1 MSWRNALRPAS
12 FRGVS
17 FYVSEATIGAGRRLA
32 RHEYPQ
38 RDLPYLEDMG
48 RKARE
53 YKVEAYILG
62 SDYMRGRDALLAA
75 VEKAGS
81 GQLVHPWHGT
91 VVVVVQDCQLSEGT
105 ASGGYAKFSLTFV
118 EAGKREAPVVT
129 ADTRGK
135 VVKAQSRLRAAVE
148 SAYAKAMDLA
158 AVPVS
163 LVQDAMEGL
172 NALREVEG
180 VAAALAQGSYGAAIN
195 ALLPVNVAT
204 ALAEPV
210 SAVRGFFA
218 LAGSIGDVSGLLS
231 FNRASPPASTAT
243 AVKRNAQRQQMVLA
257 VRQAAM
263 ERRVTDLLV
272 ADYASVTDA
281 QQARALLVAAVDTV
295 LLHPALDQQS
305 AQAVMD
311 FRTAA
316 LAHFQ
321 AITQQLPV
329 LFSAENRRVRPAL
342 VIAHEH
348 YGDGWLKYGREAS
361 LVARNKVRH
370 PGLVPVGTLQL
381 EVLRA
386 SA

>member
-1 MSWRNALRPAS
+1 MSWRDALRPAS
-12 FRGVS
+12 FRGVA

-62 SDYMRGRDALLAA
+62 SNYMRGRDALLAA
-75 VEKAGS
+75 IEKAGS

-91 VVVVVQDCQLSEGT
+91 LVVVVQDCQLSEGT

-118 EAGKREAPVVT
+118 EAGKREAPVMR

-135 VVKAQSRLRAAVE
+135 VIKAKSRLRAAVE
-148 SAYAKAMDLA
+148 AAYAKAMDLV

-172 NALREVEG
+172 NELREVAG
-180 VAAALAQGSYGAAIN
+180 VAVALAQGSYGAAIN
-195 ALLPVNVAT
+195 ALLPGNVSA

-210 SAVRGFFA
+210 SAVRGFYA
-218 LAGSIGDVSGLLS
+218 LADSLVDVSGLLNFDRPS
-231 FNRASPPASTAT
+231 SPAWSPVAAR
-243 AVKRNAQRQQMVLA
+243 RNVQRQQMVLA

-263 ERRVTDLLV
+263 ERRVSDLLTV
-272 ADYASVTDA
+272 NYATVVDA
-281 QQARALLVAAVDTV
+281 RQARVQLVAAVDAV
-295 LLHPALDQQS
+295 LLHPGLDQQS
-305 AQAVMD
+305 AQAVVD

-316 LAHFQ
+316 LAHLDTL
-321 AITQQLPV
+321 AQQLPA
-329 LFSAENRRVRPAL
+329 LFSVENRRVRPAL
-342 VIAHEH
+342 VIAHEC
-348 YGDGWLKYGREAS
+348 YGDDWLKYGRDAT
-361 LVARNKVRH
+361 LITRNKVRH
-370 PGLVPVGTLQL
+370 PGLVPAGTLQL
-381 EVLRA
+381 EVMRA

>member
-1 MSWRNALRPAS
+1 MSWRDALRPAS

-17 FYVSEATIGAGRRLA
+17 FYISEATIGAGRRLA

-118 EAGKREAPVVT
+118 EAGKREAPVVR

-135 VVKAQSRLRAAVE
+135 LVKAKSRLRAAVE
-148 SAYAKAMDLA
+148 AAYAKAMDLV

-172 NALREVEG
+172 NELREVAG
-180 VAAALAQGSYGAAIN
+180 VTVALAQGSYGAAIN
-195 ALLPVNVAT
+195 MLLPASTAV
-204 ALAEPV
+204 ALADPI
-210 SAVRGFFA
+210 AAARGIFA
-218 LAGSIGDVSGLLS
+218 LANSVGDVSGLLA
-231 FNRASPPASTAT
+231 FDRTTPPALSAT
-243 AVKRNAQRQQMVLA
+243 AMQRNAQRQQMVLA

-263 ERRVTDLLV
+263 ERRVTDLL
-272 ADYASVTDA
+272 AANYASVSDA
-281 QQARALLVAAVDTV
+281 QQARVALVAAVDAV
-295 LLHPALDQQS
+295 LLHPALDQAS
-305 AQAVMD
+305 AQAVVD

-316 LAHFQ
+316 LAHLQ
-321 AITQQLPV
+321 TVTQQLPV
-329 LFSAENRRVRPAL
+329 LFSVENRRVRPAL
-342 VIAHEH
+342 VVAHEY
-348 YGDGWLKYGREAS
+348 YGDDWLKYGREAT
-361 LVARNKVRH
+361 LITRNKVRH
-370 PGLVPVGTLQL
+370 PGMVPVSALQL
-381 EVLRA
+381 EVSRA
-386 SA
+386 VA